1 MLANGMIQRPGG
13 SGWGCQG
20 RGPRKI
26 PKLHGIVFSGLILF
40 LKMNPEPKEVVIIM
54 YVSQPLLLTSDLAV

>member
-13 SGWGCQG
+13 RGGGARVEDQG
-20 RGPRKI
+20 KI

-40 LKMNPEPKEVVIIM
+40 LKMN
-54 YVSQPLLLTSDLAV
+54 L